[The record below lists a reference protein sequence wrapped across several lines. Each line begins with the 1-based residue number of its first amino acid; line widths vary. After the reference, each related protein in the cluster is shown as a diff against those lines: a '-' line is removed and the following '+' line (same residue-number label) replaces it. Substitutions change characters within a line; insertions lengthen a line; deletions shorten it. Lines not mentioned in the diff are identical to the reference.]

1 LPRRTFP
8 FMRPSSCRR
17 VGANASRSLLPL
29 FALETTTVEE
39 LIKQMSEKTGID
51 RGLAEKISGLLQ
63 QNAANVSQMLAGD
76 SQGLVQLL
84 QKAGISE
91 GIAQKVLAFL
101 KQHAANL
108 PTWLGS
114 DGGGILKK
122 AKEALGGMLGRQEG
136 K

>member
-1 LPRRTFP
+1 
-8 FMRPSSCRR
+8 
-17 VGANASRSLLPL
+17 
-29 FALETTTVEE
+29 VEE

-51 RGLAEKISGLLQ
+51 RGIAEKVSAMLQ
-63 QNAANVSQMLAGD
+63 QRAADLPKLLGGD

-84 QKAGISE
+84 QKLGIDQ
-91 GIAQKVLAFL
+91 GIVQKVLAFL
-101 KQHAANL
+101 KEHAAQL

-122 AKEALGGMLGRQEG
+122 AKDALGGILGGKEG